1 MYRTDEQERLI
12 KQGDDAEALLN
23 TPAFQNVLNAL
34 VEGTFQQFVNTKP
47 DESSARENL
56 YNHYRALVDV
66 ANTLKQ
72 QTAIRDQIMESTNKE
87 GDSSQEEE

>member
-12 KQGDDAEALLN
+12 KQGDDAEALLS

-72 QTAIRDQIMESTNKE
+72 HCAIRDQIMESTNKE